1 MNIYLV
7 RHGETIQNKNKVFY
21 GTIDEGLTEKGIIE
35 SKKLNTFFKEVNL
48 DIVYLSNK
56 KRTHE
61 TSKIILGE
69 EFKRLEK
76 NNKIII
82 DKRINETNF
91 GEFEGKSYEELLKC
105 YPKECDIWEKDWKGF
120 VPPDGESYIELYN
133 RASNFLKDILSL
145 TCENVLVVTH
155 SGVIRAIYSYIMNE
169 NMDLFWKFSSRNGD
183 VSIVKY
189 EYENLFLDGIIHN
202 KFL

>member
-21 GTIDEGLTEKGIIE
+21 GTIDEGLTERGMIE
-35 SKKLNTFFKEVNL
+35 SKKLSGFFKDIHL
-48 DIVYLSNK
+48 DKVYLSDK
-56 KRTHE
+56 KRTYE
-61 TSKIILGE
+61 TCKIILGD
-69 EFKRLEK
+69 RLKILKEK
-76 NNKIII
+76 DSIII

-91 GEFEGKSYEELLKC
+91 GKFEGKSYEEILQL
-105 YPKECDIWEKDWKGF
+105 YPKECVMWEKDWKGF

-133 RASNFLKDILSL
+133 RVSNFFQDILKL
-145 TCENVLVVTH
+145 NYDNVLIVTH
-155 SGVIRAIYSYIMNE
+155 SGVIRAIYSYIMNK

-183 VSIVKY
+183 ISIVKY

>member
-35 SKKLNTFFKEVNL
+35 SKKLSAFFKKIDL
-48 DIVYLSNK
+48 DMVYLSNK
-56 KRTHE
+56 KRTYE
-61 TSKIILGE
+61 TSKIILSE
-69 EFKRLEK
+69 RFKKLEK
-76 NNKIII
+76 NNKIVI

-91 GEFEGKSYEELLKC
+91 GEFEGKSYEELLKF

-120 VPPDGESYIELYN
+120 VPPSGESYIELYN
-133 RASNFLKDILSL
+133 RASDFLKDILNL
-145 TCENVLVVTH
+145 TCDNVLVVTH

-183 VSIVKY
+183 ISIIKY